1 MRIYAYLAGIV
12 ITLLVAVGCYRL
24 PEHFKEQGREE
35 VRQQLADETRRMT
48 QDRKAEIERIRK
60 DHEEANR
67 RTIASYENQLSIL
80 DARYRAARATGLRLP
95 TSSSSQTSAGATEAQ
110 STSGNNEAESTRL
123 PTDVAERL
131 FNLARKAD
139 EVNAQLGACQ
149 KWIKEQGFTTD

>member
-1 MRIYAYLAGIV
+1 MRIYAYIAGIV

-24 PEHFKEQGREE
+24 PEHFREQGRAE

-48 QDRKAEIERIRK
+48 QDRKAEIERIKK
-60 DHEEANR
+60 DHEEANA

-80 DARYRAARATGLRLP
+80 DARYRAARSSGLRIA
-95 TSSSSQTSAGATEAQ
+95 SSGSQTYSGTTEAE

-123 PTDVAERL
+123 PANVAERL
-131 FNLARKAD
+131 FDLARKAD